1 MFNILIVDDDKNN
14 RFSLRA
20 LLNELEVEIY
30 EAHNGET
37 ALIQLM
43 ENELDLI
50 ILDVQLPDYNGFQLA
65 KMIKTRKSTNE
76 IPIILAT
83 AVFKAQVFVEQG
95 FEAGA
100 IDYVLKPINSKILLS
115 KVRYYIK
122 LYEERTA
129 LISDKKIYKK
139 LIEKIS
145 EKSDAVIRIYEDKE
159 CVAYSNESFL
169 NSKDSKILNEEKI
182 KEQIEKVYENGISS
196 VEEIVIEN
204 FTVNYEVDVIKD
216 GDNRK
221 ILFIAKKVLNI

>member
-14 RFSLRA
+14 RFSIGA
-20 LLNELEVEIY
+20 LLDELDVNLY
-30 EAHNGET
+30 EAQNGES

-43 ENELDLI
+43 ENKVDLI

-122 LYEERTA
+122 LYEERTE
-129 LISDKKIYKK
+129 LISEKNIYKK

-145 EKSDAVIRIYEDKE
+145 EKSDAVIRIYEDIE
-159 CVAYSNESFL
+159 CVTYSNESYL
-169 NSKDSKILNEEKI
+169 DNKDSSILNEKRI
-182 KEQIEKVYENGISS
+182 KEQVENVIKSGISS
-196 VEEIVIEN
+196 IEEMVIEN
-204 FTVNYEVDVIKD
+204 VAVNYEVDVIED
-216 GDNRK
+216 GENRK
-221 ILFIAKKVLNI
+221 ILFIAKQRF